1 MTKGKSIRIDRRI
14 DLEWLDAVAS
24 AVAAGQT
31 EKEIRE
37 KLFAMLEGEVSG
49 GSKNGSSAYK
59 TVAILAQVWFK
70 VPALAEPMQG
80 RALKLLA
87 DASHEERVAI
97 HWAMLVSRY
106 PFFTELTRHIGRLLK
121 LQGNLALSQV
131 QQRMRE
137 SWGERS
143 TLAYAVQKIVA
154 CMRQW
159 AVLKETDDIGVYEAA
174 PRIPVSEAYSF
185 LLLEALLI
193 DKGEGTMQSSLLLNH
208 PSFFPFEL
216 GLQPY
221 QMRQSPVFQVHRQGL
236 DIDMVELA
244 TLPGPGKART

>member
-14 DLEWLDAVAS
+14 DLDWLDAVAA
-24 AVAAGQT
+24 AVAAEQT

-49 GSKNGSSAYK
+49 GPKNGSSAYK
-59 TVAILAQVWFK
+59 TVAILSQIWFK
-70 VPALAEPMQG
+70 VPGSAKPLQR
-80 RALKLLA
+80 RALDLLSDVPPEQRLA
-87 DASHEERVAI
+87 L
-97 HWAMLVSRY
+97 HWAMLLSRY

-121 LQGNLALSQV
+121 LQGDLALSQA

-143 TLAYAVQKIVA
+143 TLAYAVQKVVA

-159 AVLKETDDIGVYEAA
+159 GVLEETGELGVYKSATA
-174 PRIPVSEAYSF
+174 IRLSDSISA
-185 LLLEALLI
+185 LLLEALLV
-193 DKGEGTMQSSLLLNH
+193 DKGEGTMQSSQLLNH
-208 PSFFPFEL
+208 PSLFPFEL

-221 QMRQSPVFQVHRQGL
+221 HLRQSLVFQVHRQGL
-236 DIDMVELA
+236 DLDMVELA
-244 TLPGPGKART
+244 HSV